1 MKKWIQIKT
10 HKQLSNGSP
19 RWLLHLQSSVFPTWW
34 LSLDLSGSGTEPQ
47 GLKRFGEEAVEWETR
62 TALSEAWHPL
72 LWTGKYVK
80 RMVRWGLGGK
90 NVGRPRL
97 WHLLCNVKTWLVE
110 LVLTVV
116 QMKAKKTHVTH
127 YIHWQNITK
136 SLFRGQK
143 VQKVCI
149 LSSEFIYRGQSTVDG
164 CPIIK
169 SGQIYLYSA
178 FENNTDLQV
187 SYRKLES

>member
-1 MKKWIQIKT
+1 MDLPVGYFIFRAVFF
-10 HKQLSNGSP
+10 LRGGS
-19 RWLLHLQSSVFPTWW
+19 
-34 LSLDLSGSGTEPQ
+34 
-47 GLKRFGEEAVEWETR
+47 
-62 TALSEAWHPL
+62 
-72 LWTGKYVK
+72 LWTCLARAPNPRDWRDSVRKRWVGDTHSIIRSLASPPVDRKICQ

-90 NVGRPRL
+90 NVGRSRL

-110 LVLTVV
+110 LVLTMV

-178 FENNTDLQV
+178 FENNTDLQNREQV
-187 SYRKLES
+187 FHSLHV